1 MRRILVTSLI
11 ALGIGAVALS
21 VWINVTAGHASG
33 VTDEASHQLAALFGL
48 VDLAKVG
55 FLTAATVLLAL
66 KARTFSAGLA
76 LAGGIMLALSFAN
89 VSGRIAQ
96 LRATS
101 AAAIETSA
109 ELAGDSRAE
118 LSRSRERLA
127 ALGTIEPPA
136 AIEARL
142 SALRT
147 DKRWQKTAGC
157 TDATLSD
164 SRSWCADYRK
174 TQAEL
179 ARSEEAQ
186 RLEARIT
193 ELRTA
198 VAATGS
204 AAGAQEGDWL
214 AGLVARLSGLGDVLV
229 RDVFALVAAAAIELT
244 ASLSFPAAVRL
255 SQLSALAMGRDA
267 IAVTP
272 DATGTS
278 YSTAEPSPELPI
290 GSVLRFAVE
299 CLDHEPGGNVIIAR
313 LHEPYRRWCEARS
326 ERALS
331 ELEFAKEFR
340 QHAKQAGFAI
350 QRRDGSISIANVT
363 LRAAA

>member
-1 MRRILVTSLI
+1 MRRILVVSLI
-11 ALGIGAVALS
+11 ALGIGAIGLS
-21 VWINVTAGHASG
+21 VWINWSAGHASG

-55 FLTAATVLLAL
+55 FLTAATILIAS
-66 KARTFSAGLA
+66 KARAFAVSLAIAGTL
-76 LAGGIMLALSFAN
+76 MLTLSFAN
-89 VSGRIAQ
+89 VSGRIGQ

-101 AAAIETSA
+101 AAAVETSA

-147 DKRWQKTAGC
+147 DKRWNKTAEC
-157 TDATLSD
+157 TDATLTD

-174 TQAEL
+174 AQAEL
-179 ARSEEAQ
+179 ARGEEAQ
-186 RLEARIT
+186 RLEARIA
-193 ELRTA
+193 ELRTT

-204 AAGAQEGDWL
+204 AAGSREGDWL
-214 AGLVARLSGLGDVLV
+214 AGLVARLSGIGDVLV

-244 ASLSFPAAVRL
+244 ASLAFPAAVHL
-255 SQLSALAMGRDA
+255 SQLSPSQARREANH
-267 IAVTP
+267 VVS

-278 YSTAEPSPELPI
+278 YPAAEPTSEPSI
-290 GSVLRFAVE
+290 GSVLRFAVQ
-299 CLDHEPGGNVIIAR
+299 CLDHEPGGSVIVAR
-313 LHEPYRRWCEARS
+313 LYEPYRIWCEARS
-326 ERALS
+326 EQALS

-340 QHAKQAGFAI
+340 HHAKEAGFAI
-350 QRRDGSISIANVT
+350 QKRGGSVSIANVT
-363 LRAAA
+363 LRAVA